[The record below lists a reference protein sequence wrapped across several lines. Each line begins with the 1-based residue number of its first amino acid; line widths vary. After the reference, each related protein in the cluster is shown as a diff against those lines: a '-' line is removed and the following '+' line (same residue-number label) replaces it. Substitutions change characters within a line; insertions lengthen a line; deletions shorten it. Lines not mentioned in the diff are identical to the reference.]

1 MFRLFGVFLVGVVAG
16 ASMLNIG
23 EPAFAKNWNNSVSK
37 RDEAANIFI
46 PKYFFADSI
55 NKSCLMEGRHE
66 HLSFGEVRTP
76 LSLDLTQK
84 ENFQWMDKL
93 KFYNWNGDHD
103 KRSDSLDVYM
113 EQLTN
118 RMNFLNATLDNAIIK
133 DTLDAQAQLT
143 IKLLVAYAENNLMLD
158 STSIPEIL
166 AMRQKGDFNRCYKG
180 KGDTKAVCH
189 WHTAQEASRFA
200 GQITIAA
207 LKVQPFMD
215 ETSSK
220 VISAYLKKLYKKFS
234 QPWQDNH
241 GKKWREKS
249 QVGFYQMGYG
259 SFSVLAY
266 AAYTKDKNLANT
278 TFEETHNYI
287 SKRLLENGLIVNN
300 SFRGV
305 RGYWYH
311 TLGLNNILGFVALA
325 KEWNYPLGDA
335 FKKRVSKAVEQMRV
349 GAIDMAAYHAQW
361 MDRFDTKT
369 YRLIFEG
376 RDIYVGNSSLNEKD
390 ARYHIHQQAPFIDYL
405 SQKYSDADV
414 SFFNQDVP
422 GVKVWKLKKR
432 GAYYDRS
439 LGFNPRC
446 VP

>member
-1 MFRLFGVFLVGVVAG
+1 MMR
-16 ASMLNIG
+16 
-23 EPAFAKNWNNSVSK
+23 FALIFIMSLALSSQAVSAAKWNNSNSK
-37 RDEAANIFI
+37 RNEVAERIFI

-66 HLSFGEVRTP
+66 HLSFGEVGTT
-76 LSLDLTQK
+76 LFLDLTLE

-93 KFYNWNGDHD
+93 KFYNWKGDHD
-103 KRSDSLDVYM
+103 KRSNSLDVYM

-118 RMNFLNATLDNAIIK
+118 RMNFLNATLDNAII
-133 DTLDAQAQLT
+133 TERLDVQAKLT

-158 STSIPEIL
+158 STSISEIKE
-166 AMRQKGDFNRCYKG
+166 MKKKGNFNRCYKG

-215 ETSSK
+215 DTSSQ
-220 VISAYLKKLYKKFS
+220 VIGNYLEKLYKKFS

-241 GKKWREKS
+241 GKKWRKIS

-259 SFSVLAY
+259 SFSVLVY
-266 AAYTKDKNLANT
+266 AAYTKDKNLAHT
-278 TFEETHNYI
+278 TFEETYNYI
-287 SKRLLENGLIVNN
+287 SNRLLENGLIVNN

-325 KEWNYPLGDA
+325 EEWDYPLDDD
-335 FKKRVSKAVEQMRV
+335 FKQRVSKAIEQMRL
-349 GAIDMAAYHAQW
+349 GASDIKAYHAQW
-361 MDRFDTKT
+361 MHRFNTKT

-376 RDIYVGNSSLNEKD
+376 RDIYVGNSSLNKKD

-405 SQKYSDADV
+405 SEKYSDADV

-422 GVKVWKLKKR
+422 GVKIWKRKKR
-432 GAYYDRS
+432 DAYYDRS

-446 VP
+446 IP